1 MIVDC
6 PKWSS
11 NGCTLLHTM
20 VLGNAQ
26 CARQCKALPRALQAF
41 TKFWSEY
48 SSEQC
53 SALSE
58 ASTFSLILT
67 CASVNS
73 WHNTKHYFNLGVL
86 IFWLVC
92 LLHRSEHWQA
102 LTFYCSPPSST
113 QHACQCAKH
122 QRCATDKFCPPV
134 SSETLKLTIC
144 VRPNDLV

>member
-1 MIVDC
+1 MMLDC

-11 NGCTLLHTM
+11 NGGALLQTM

-26 CARQCKALPRALQAF
+26 RARQWQALPRALQAF

-58 ASTFSLILT
+58 ASTFPLILT
-67 CASVNS
+67 CASVNA

-92 LLHRSEHWQA
+92 LLHCSEHWRA

-113 QHACQCAKH
+113 QHAYQCSEH
-122 QRCATDKFCPPV
+122 QRCATDKFYLPV
-134 SSETLKLTIC
+134 TSQTLKLFIC
-144 VRPNDLV
+144 VRPND